1 MFNFLKSIF
10 NTEKETSENSE
21 NSEKVVTPVETNNII
36 PNILAKKG
44 LQYSNITSGYQI
56 KLKND
61 YYLVIPFI
69 IDKNT
74 YFYLQKGL
82 KDKNDNDIKCTYFFK
97 IIEKNN
103 ATDII
108 FVNRIKILN
117 DNIKCDE
124 NYSRIG
130 KDILLDISNI
140 VNDIVNNSAENGNVN
155 GKVNKNVNVNVEKK
169 VVEEASKDILE
180 DKKSSNSVIP
190 FVLGA
195 SATAAAAAIIMSSDV
210 NNMKGGKADEKEEEK
225 KYNNLKRLLEESL
238 SESE

>member
-1 MFNFLKSIF
+1 MFNFLKSLF

-140 VNDIVNNSAENGNVN
+140 VNDIVG
-155 GKVNKNVNVNVEKK
+155 NKNENVNVEKK

-225 KYNNLKRLLEESL
+225 KYNNLKMLLEESL